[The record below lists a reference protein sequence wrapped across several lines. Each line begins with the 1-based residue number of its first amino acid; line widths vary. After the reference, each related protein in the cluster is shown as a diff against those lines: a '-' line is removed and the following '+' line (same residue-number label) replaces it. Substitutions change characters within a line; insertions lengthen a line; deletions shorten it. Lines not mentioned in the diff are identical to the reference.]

1 MIKIPCMLGCIKP
14 LIECWCWSCCCCNWC
29 WNCCCCCWRFC
40 MCIWFKSIP
49 CWVPDPLR
57 FYFEIFF
64 CLFGK
69 YKILTEKNQ
78 ENVQFS
84 ESFYN
89 FSYDFFIFFINKY
102 QPRLWKSWIEARW
115 ISNIWLRIYN
125 WMGLFQSQYFFQQAL
140 PKNVIFDVF
149 FFKKWEFFVKVSLVS
164 DPERTELQCLTS
176 GTKNE
181 FQFRWLNITLLR

>member
-1 MIKIPCMLGCIKP
+1 MFARGLGNAPGFAPGKPGNNGNGNGTKIQIYIRSFIPSKNCQKLNCHFFEGGMIKIPCMLGCIKP

-57 FYFEIFF
+57 FIFEIFF
-64 CLFGK
+64 GRLGK
-69 YKILTEKNQ
+69 YKVLTEKNQ

-89 FSYDFFIFFINKY
+89 FSYELFFHIFHK
-102 QPRLWKSWIEARW
+102 
-115 ISNIWLRIYN
+115 
-125 WMGLFQSQYFFQQAL
+125 
-140 PKNVIFDVF
+140 
-149 FFKKWEFFVKVSLVS
+149 
-164 DPERTELQCLTS
+164 
-176 GTKNE
+176 
-181 FQFRWLNITLLR
+181 